1 MRVLPTD
8 VPSEAYWK
16 KLAQSKS
23 KALDDTLEVNR
34 ILSEKLK
41 ELEELMEIKDQ
52 MLDEARA
59 MNDVIRVNN
68 VNFIAFWKMY
78 SYT

>member
-1 MRVLPTD
+1 MILTHVFSTD

-23 KALDDTLEVNR
+23 KALEVNR
-34 ILSEKLK
+34 ILSEKLR
-41 ELEELMEIKDQ
+41 ELEESMKIKDE

-59 MNDVIRVNN
+59 MADVLKVIDIYIDT
-68 VNFIAFWKMY
+68 F
-78 SYT
+78 

>member
-1 MRVLPTD
+1 MILTHVFSTD

-23 KALDDTLEVNR
+23 KALDDALEVNR
-34 ILSEKLK
+34 ILSEKLR
-41 ELEELMEIKDQ
+41 ELEESMKIKDE

-59 MNDVIRVNN
+59 MADVLKVIDIYIDT
-68 VNFIAFWKMY
+68 F
-78 SYT
+78 